1 MKAFRV
7 IPVLIVLALVI
18 PTMIVSAQGIPPV
31 PQVPADGNY
40 VVDELNWL
48 TSEQKTQINQI
59 VSKLDSD
66 GIAEIGVLTKDD
78 CGDDVTRYR
87 YEVFNTWGIG
97 HANKN
102 NGLLIAVCWYGGD
115 ENKRSVAQEVGYGL
129 EGTLPD
135 TLTNKVAKEVFR
147 SFFAANQPGQGL
159 VAMVQVYDSVLRGG
173 NYDQAINDVLTQG
186 GVTRV
191 EEQPTGNSSEDAMVK
206 LLLMPICGLQCV
218 WWLLILAVILIV
230 GYFWAIS
237 QGYITPSS
245 GGSSDWSGS
254 SDSDSGSSSSFGGG
268 SSGGGGSNTSF

>member
-1 MKAFRV
+1 
-7 IPVLIVLALVI
+7 
-18 PTMIVSAQGIPPV
+18 
-31 PQVPADGNY
+31 
-40 VVDELNWL
+40 
-48 TSEQKTQINQI
+48 
-59 VSKLDSD
+59 
-66 GIAEIGVLTKDD
+66 
-78 CGDDVTRYR
+78 
-87 YEVFNTWGIG
+87 
-97 HANKN
+97 
-102 NGLLIAVCWYGGD
+102 
-115 ENKRSVAQEVGYGL
+115 
-129 EGTLPD
+129 
-135 TLTNKVAKEVFR
+135 
-147 SFFAANQPGQGL
+147 
-159 VAMVQVYDSVLRGG
+159 MVQVYDSVLRGG